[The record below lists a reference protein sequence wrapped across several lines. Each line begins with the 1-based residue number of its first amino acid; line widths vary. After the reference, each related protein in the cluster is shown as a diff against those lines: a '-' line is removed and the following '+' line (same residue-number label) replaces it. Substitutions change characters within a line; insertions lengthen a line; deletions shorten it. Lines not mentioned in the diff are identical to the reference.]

1 MRPNPRPGGTPLG
14 MVSCRMTKADR
25 SPRTS
30 ITSKMDVPPAWF
42 AEQKRL
48 AALRVDSDALD
59 WSLTEDGEFCGL
71 TLIAGLDLSR
81 FPDDSYAVA
90 TVVILSF
97 PQLDVVYERSVTVQ
111 SSVPYVPGFLAF
123 REVPPLAALLKD
135 LPTEMTPQVVF
146 VDGNGA
152 FHPRQCGA
160 ATHLGVAT
168 GFPTI
173 GVAKKILAVGDVN
186 TTVARK
192 VSRELRSGGAWAPL
206 VASDTTSEAVAALLR
221 PTDGRAPPLVV
232 STGHRI
238 SLRTAASLTA
248 AVCLHRVAEPIRQAD
263 LRSRQAVRSWLA
275 GTELPTIHLREPGMK
290 RKSGQASLLPVVNQ
304 MLKQG
309 RQAND
314 DLREPLSIQ
323 CIEHCEET
331 HESVGWG
338 LGDGFLSWLLLQGLE
353 AFTVCIGRRVSEERK
368 VSYSADEVACTS
380 SSESQAKTMK
390 TPKDE
395 VKFMSS
401 SNSIVPS
408 AYMKTSVRFKP
419 APCSR
424 TKSKVQLKWRPK
436 IS

>member
-1 MRPNPRPGGTPLG
+1 
-14 MVSCRMTKADR
+14 V
-25 SPRTS
+25 
-30 ITSKMDVPPAWF
+30 DVPPAWP

-48 AALRVDSDALD
+48 AALRVDHDELD

-71 TLIAGLDLSR
+71 RLIAGLDLSR

-97 PQLDVVYERSVTVQ
+97 PQLDVVYERSVIVWST
-111 SSVPYVPGFLAF
+111 VPYVRGFLAF
-123 REVPPLAALLKD
+123 REVPSLAALLKEV
-135 LPTEMTPQVVF
+135 PAQMTPQIVY

-173 GVAKKILAVGDVN
+173 GVAKKVMAVGEVN

-192 VSRELRSGGAWAPL
+192 VSRELQRGGTWAPL
-206 VASDTTSEAVAALLR
+206 VASDSTSEAVAALLR

-238 SLRTAASLTA
+238 SLKTAATLTA

-275 GTELPTIHLREPGMK
+275 GAELPTVYLREPGTK
-290 RKSGQASLLPVVNQ
+290 RKSGQASLLPVVNR

-309 RQAND
+309 RQARC
-314 DLREPLSIQ
+314 DLDEPLRMKG
-323 CIEHCEET
+323 IEQSSECE

-338 LGDGFLSWLLLQGLE
+338 YAYPFLSWLLRQGKE
-353 AFTVCIGRRVSEERK
+353 ALTCCIGRHVAEDSAASYIVDGVAVERAPEIEDKAEKAPGYVVNDAVSLNSTEVRSTKAPASMERP
-368 VSYSADEVACTS
+368 VCGATTA
-380 SSESQAKTMK
+380 Q
-390 TPKDE
+390 
-395 VKFMSS
+395 
-401 SNSIVPS
+401 
-408 AYMKTSVRFKP
+408 
-419 APCSR
+419 SR
-424 TKSKVQLKWRPK
+424 TKSRVQLKWCPK
-436 IS
+436 LP